1 MIRDPHENIER
12 DAADWHA
19 LVLVGDVDWDA
30 FAQWLDA
37 DPANQPAY
45 DRIAMIDA
53 EVVDWVIDRRKPVMD
68 ESDEED
74 TNLAVANVIAFVE
87 PAADSAKP
95 RNVPRW
101 WIGGALAASLTALA
115 IGLPQLL
122 GGAGASIVYATQDGR
137 KTVALADEGGRVVLD
152 EHSQIAMNGD
162 GKVSLDKGA
171 AYFDVR
177 HDDQQPLEIR
187 SGQFAVR
194 DIGTRFSMA
203 RSPGRL
209 YVAVEEGLV
218 DVSWQ
223 GGEPTRLKAGQAFE
237 GDEKSGSARIQTVDP
252 GSVASWREG
261 RLVYNDTPLEAVAAD
276 LSRYMNTRI
285 EVDPAVAQLKL
296 SGILL
301 IQNGS
306 DLADQISA
314 ILPVEVRRDDQRV
327 RLVGRGQR

>member
-1 MIRDPHENIER
+1 VTRDQDEISER

-19 LVLVGDVDWDA
+19 LVLGGDVDWDA

-37 DPANQPAY
+37 DPGNQPAY
-45 DRIAMIDA
+45 DRIAMLDA
-53 EVVDWVIDRRKPVMD
+53 EVVETVRAGPRLAAVQEDHDASVDGEGTAQVVDIAEAPRRR
-68 ESDEED
+68 
-74 TNLAVANVIAFVE
+74 A
-87 PAADSAKP
+87 
-95 RNVPRW
+95 PRW

-122 GGAGASIVYATQDGR
+122 GGGGSSMVYATQDASR
-137 KTVALADEGGRVVLD
+137 TIALADDGGRVVLD
-152 EHSQIAMNGD
+152 QYSQVAMGD
-162 GKVSLDKGA
+162 GGQLSLDKGA

-177 HDDQQPLEIR
+177 HDEKRPLEIR
-187 SGQFAVR
+187 SGRFAVR

-209 YVAVEEGLV
+209 FVAVEEGLV
-218 DVSWQ
+218 DISWQ
-223 GGEPTRLKAGQAFE
+223 GGEPTRLKAGQSFE
-237 GDEKSGSARIQTVDP
+237 GEEQGGKVRVSTVDP

-261 RLVYNDTPLEAVAAD
+261 RLIYDNTPLTDVATD
-276 LSRYMNTRI
+276 LSRYMNARI

-314 ILPVEVRRDDQRV
+314 ILPVDVRRDDQRV
-327 RLVGRGQR
+327 RLVARGER

>member
-1 MIRDPHENIER
+1 VIRDQDENTKL

-19 LVLVGDVDWDA
+19 LVLGGGDIDWDA
-30 FAQWLDA
+30 FARWLDA

-45 DRIAMIDA
+45 DRVAMLDA
-53 EVVDWVIDRRKPVMD
+53 EIVDCARDQSEPAHAEVIEPD
-68 ESDEED
+68 
-74 TNLAVANVIAFVE
+74 NVIAFAQ
-87 PAADSAKP
+87 PAEGPEVP
-95 RNVPRW
+95 RRATQRW

-122 GGAGASIVYATQDGR
+122 GGAGSPIVYATQDGR
-137 KTVALADEGGRVVLD
+137 RTVALADDGGRMVLD
-152 EHSQIAMNGD
+152 RHSQVAMG
-162 GKVSLDKGA
+162 GEGQVSLDKGA

-177 HDDQQPLEIR
+177 HDDDHPLEIR

-203 RSPGRL
+203 RSEGRL
-209 YVAVEEGLV
+209 FVAVEEGLV
-218 DVSWQ
+218 DVSWH
-223 GGEPTRLKAGQAFE
+223 GSEPTRLKAGQSFDGE
-237 GDEKSGSARIQTVDP
+237 ESSGTARIRSVDP

-261 RLVYNDTPLEAVAAD
+261 RLVYDNTPLADVAAD
-276 LSRYMNTRI
+276 LSRYMNAQI

-301 IQNGS
+301 IENGS

-314 ILPVEVRRDDQRV
+314 ILPVEVRRDDRRV
-327 RLVGRGQR
+327 RLVARGKR